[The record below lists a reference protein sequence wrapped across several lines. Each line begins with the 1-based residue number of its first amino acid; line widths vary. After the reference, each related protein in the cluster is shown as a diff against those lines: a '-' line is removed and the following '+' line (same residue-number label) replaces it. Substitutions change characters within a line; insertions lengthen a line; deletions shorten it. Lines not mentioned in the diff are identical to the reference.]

1 MLITPFLCYPKLLPL
16 PQNFQAMAKARIN
29 YFNMTKDIMNA
40 AEAANYLSMTKG
52 LLYKLT
58 STHRI
63 PYYKPMGKRIFFKA
77 SELDEWVNAG
87 RVPTDRELKEKG
99 GKA

>member
-1 MLITPFLCYPKLLPL
+1 M
-16 PQNFQAMAKARIN
+16 
-29 YFNMTKDIMNA
+29 
-40 AEAANYLSMTKG
+40 SMTKG

-87 RVPTDRELKEKG
+87 RVPTDQELREKG
-99 GKA
+99 GMV

>member
-1 MLITPFLCYPKLLPL
+1 M
-16 PQNFQAMAKARIN
+16 NFRAMAKARIN

-40 AEAANYLSMTKG
+40 SEAASYLGMTKG

-63 PYYKPMGKRIFFKA
+63 PFYKPMGKRIFFKA
-77 SELDEWVNAG
+77 SELDNWVNAG
-87 RVPTDRELKEKG
+87 RVPTNRELQEKG
-99 GKA
+99 GVR